1 MSEDIPDYN
10 AKQSE
15 QPQGFGFVPLPS
27 PSWFSII
34 FNYKTISII
43 AMLGLSAAVY
53 VLNLQKNN
61 LQLKLDNTDLI
72 ISSLKEDNN
81 RCKLN
86 YDKLANTITQ
96 AAEATVEFNIEIQD
110 LKTKIEK
117 YNKINGNNTN
127 IIKQLNEDKFAET
140 CEDSISELVDA
151 F

>member
-1 MSEDIPDYN
+1 MSEDTPKYDTGP
-10 AKQSE
+10 
-15 QPQGFGFVPLPS
+15 QPQGFGFVPS

-34 FNYKTISII
+34 FNYKTLSIV
-43 AMLGLSAAVY
+43 AMLGLAAAVY
-53 VLNLQKNN
+53 VLNLQKDN

-81 RCKLN
+81 RCKIN

-140 CEDSISELVDA
+140 CEDGISELVDA